1 MKKISAIMVA
11 LVAIGLWSAMAFGQP
26 HWGMRG
32 MGPGMMR
39 GDTAGMFLP
48 LVLKGVNLAPE
59 QETRVQE
66 IMAAHRATLRN
77 LFQQMRQTHEELSDK
92 MLTPGDLQSADLTP
106 YVQRLTQLREQLMQ
120 EGVKVALQ
128 VRAVLTPEQ
137 LAKASELKSRMKS
150 LHTEMRNLFKEK
162 D

>member
-1 MKKISAIMVA
+1 
-11 LVAIGLWSAMAFGQP
+11 
-26 HWGMRG
+26 
-32 MGPGMMR
+32 
-39 GDTAGMFLP
+39 
-48 LVLKGVNLAPE
+48 
-59 QETRVQE
+59 
-66 IMAAHRATLRN
+66 
-77 LFQQMRQTHEELSDK
+77 
-92 MLTPGDLQSADLTP
+92 
-106 YVQRLTQLREQLMQ
+106 VQRLTQLREQLMQ